1 MKSLAAILL
10 AAAALVQAQRDASG
24 YFDRALAAL
33 RLQNFAEAQALIKAG
48 LEIEPNSPA
57 GYDLLGIASAE
68 LGDYAEAEKCF
79 RRAISL
85 NPRFVGAH
93 NDLARSLYRRGM
105 ADAAIQEFRAVLKV
119 DANNFTANF
128 NLGLI
133 HRERKEY
140 AESIQYLL
148 VARRLM
154 PADAQTSLALA
165 DAYFRAGATKDGLAL
180 SREILS
186 AHAGD
191 PQLDLSLGTLLLEQ
205 KQYSDAAACLERA
218 RVADPRNFDLLHN
231 LGQAYTHLAKYDSA
245 ENAFLTALSL
255 RANAVETLYQL
266 AVAYTQWG
274 HADQAIQVLVRAGA
288 LELARPDVL
297 LLLGRLCIQEGF
309 IDDAIDV
316 LQRAAAINP
325 DKVEP
330 HLLLGEAFTKRREY
344 DKALAEYEVV
354 AKLDP
359 RNPQSYVSI
368 GRTYEYLAD
377 YLEAGRALAKALAID
392 PKNTQAAYYMGRIA
406 YDQDDAAAAKRWY
419 GQVLALDPKN
429 IAALYDMGVALM
441 HEGNNDEARQY
452 LKEAIA
458 VEPSFSQLY
467 YRLSIV
473 ERRLNH
479 PQDAAQAFAL
489 FKKYDVVDRQRRENR
504 GSGILDFVK
513 ETQSLSE
520 TERLQRYRDALL
532 KTAETRPDDLNLLF
546 LQAQVYFRLGEDAQ
560 ALEKVAR
567 ISSLEPNN
575 ATVRM
580 RSASLLTRFNHFT
593 EAADQLR
600 AALEKHPDSAEV
612 RFALVSLYYRMRRF
626 ADARAVLSQ
635 DSIQS
640 AAYHNLVGR
649 ILIEENDT
657 ARGLDELRQA
667 VSSEPNNENYTAD
680 LAIELAA
687 AGQTPK
693 ANALLAKARANNPGA
708 VRLLLAEGICRQLTG
723 DYAAARKDFE
733 KAAELAL
740 DSELPYLA
748 EGNLLRESGD
758 TGPAAEIL
766 DRAAA
771 LFPDSPWPH
780 WFKALASGPVQG
792 QAELQRAVDLA
803 QAQPAVYSAL
813 IAGLL
818 QTGDCRRASEVWD
831 RMKPLALSPDLEPSR
846 WCGEKV
852 FPGYPEWR
860 WIVELA
866 RE

>member
-1 MKSLAAILL
+1 MKGPVLILL
-10 AAAALVQAQRDASG
+10 AATAFGQQQHDASA
-24 YFDRALAAL
+24 YFNRGLAAL
-33 RLQNFAEAQALIKAG
+33 RSQNFAEAQALIKAG
-48 LEIEPNSPA
+48 LQMDPNSAP

-68 LGDYAEAEKCF
+68 LGNYGDAEKFF

-85 NPRFVGAH
+85 NPRFIGAH

-105 ADAAIQEFRAVLKV
+105 IGLSIQEFRAALQL
-119 DANNFTANF
+119 DPDNFTANF

-140 AESIQYLL
+140 AESIRYLQ
-148 VARRLM
+148 VAHRLT
-154 PADAQTSLALA
+154 PSDVQTSLALA
-165 DAYFRAGATKDGLAL
+165 GAYFNAGKTQDGLAL

-205 KQYSDAAACLERA
+205 KQYSDAAACLEHA

-231 LGQAYTHLAKYDSA
+231 LGQAYTHLAKYDAA

-255 RANAVETLYQL
+255 RAGAVETLYQL

-274 HADQAIQVLVRAGA
+274 HADQAIQVLVRARA
-288 LELARPDVL
+288 LEPARPDVL

-325 DKVEP
+325 EKVEP

-344 DKALAEYEVV
+344 DKALAEYEVM

-359 RNPQSYVSI
+359 HNPQSYVSI

-377 YLEAGRALAKALAID
+377 YPEAGRALAKALAID

-406 YDQDDAAAAKRWY
+406 YDQDDAGAAKRWY

-441 HEGNNDEARQY
+441 HEGNNVQARQY
-452 LKEAIA
+452 LQKAIE
-458 VEPSFSQLY
+458 VEPSLSQLY

-479 PQDAAQAFAL
+479 PQEAAQAFAL

-513 ETQSLSE
+513 ETQSLPE

-546 LQAQVYFRLGEDAQ
+546 LQAQVYFRLGEEAQ
-560 ALEKVAR
+560 ALETVAR
-567 ISSLEPNN
+567 ISSLEPDNT
-575 ATVRM
+575 AVHM
-580 RSASLLTRFNHFT
+580 RSASLLTRFNYFT

-600 AALEKHPDSAEV
+600 SALEKHPDSGEV
-612 RFALVSLYYRMRRF
+612 RFALASLYYRMRRF
-626 ADARAVLSQ
+626 ADARTVLPQ
-635 DSIQS
+635 RSIRS
-640 AAYHNLVGR
+640 AGYHNLLGR
-649 ILIEENDT
+649 ILVEEADT
-657 ARGLDELRQA
+657 SRGLDELRQA
-667 VSSEPNNENYTAD
+667 VSLEPNNENYTAD

-687 AGQTPK
+687 AGQAPK
-693 ANALLAKARANNPGA
+693 ALALLANARANNAAG
-708 VRLLLAEGICRQLTG
+708 VHLLLAEGMCHQLAG
-723 DYAAARKDFE
+723 DYVSARKDFE

-748 EGNLLRESGD
+748 EANLLRERGD
-758 TGPAAEIL
+758 RGRAAEIL
-766 DRAAA
+766 DRAAV

-780 WFKALASGPVQG
+780 WFKALASGPAEG
-792 QAELQRAVDLA
+792 HAELQRALDLA
-803 QAQPAVYSAL
+803 QAQPAVYPAL

-818 QTGDCRRASEVWD
+818 RTGDCRHATEVWD
-831 RMKPLALSPDLEPSR
+831 RMKPLGLSPDLDPSR

-852 FPGYPEWR
+852 LPDYPEWR